1 MESKEFF
8 QTLIDRNKGNFNKNT
23 FVVTV
28 LFYFVVSFFAS
39 ENIFFQ
45 YFAIIGMN
53 FITYIVKS
61 KFDFNQ
67 NRIIYYT
74 FFPALLTVFLE
85 QVATHYVPMPEKIR
99 TTVRF
104 VLNAALF
111 TLI

>member
-8 QTLIDRNKGNFNKNT
+8 QALIEKNNKKS
-23 FVVTV
+23 FVITV

-45 YFAIIGMN
+45 YFAIMGMN
-53 FITYIVKS
+53 FVTYIITS

-85 QVATHYVPMPEKIR
+85 QAATHYVPMPEKIR
-99 TTVRF
+99 IIVRF
-104 VLNAALF
+104 VINAALF
-111 TLI
+111 TFI